1 LGLEGSWSRPT
12 ARLMEVAA
20 GIEPAYGALQALA

>member
-1 LGLEGSWSRPT
+1 MAVRGDAEPGGEFL
-12 ARLMEVAA
+12 EVAA